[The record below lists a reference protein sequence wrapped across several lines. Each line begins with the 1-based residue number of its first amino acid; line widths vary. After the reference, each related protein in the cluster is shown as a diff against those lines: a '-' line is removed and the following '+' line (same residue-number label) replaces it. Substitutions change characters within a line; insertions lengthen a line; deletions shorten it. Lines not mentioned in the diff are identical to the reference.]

1 MSRPVDSPGK
11 LDTLVRALN
20 LIPYFQAHPERTVLE
35 AAKDLG
41 REPAELIDELGRLA
55 CCGIGTWPEELV
67 DLSASYQRVQITN
80 SQGMDKPLR
89 LTPTEAGA
97 LLLTLESLEATPGL
111 TDREAVISAATKLR
125 GILGEKA
132 VAIFDSLAADDPAER
147 TSQEI
152 LREAMEAGRKV
163 RFTYLSISSDRLTT
177 RVVDPARIFVTGGE
191 TYLTAWEES
200 SGQHKNFRGDRMS
213 QVVIL
218 DEPASPHLSS
228 LPFDSDDPF
237 GYRLIAEQA
246 DLLLHPDH
254 TWLADYFPILL
265 GEVAES
271 GWVRARMPVGSK
283 EWLIRFAL
291 GQSDRMVVAGPPI
304 LVDHVHRRATD
315 ALTAYDQGSKFASE

>member
-1 MSRPVDSPGK
+1 MARFMDSPRK

-20 LIPYFQAHPERTVLE
+20 LIPYFQSHPERSVLE

-41 REPAELIDELGRLA
+41 RDPAELIDELGRLA

-67 DLSASYQRVQITN
+67 DLTASYQRVQIAN

-111 TDREAVISAATKLR
+111 IDRQVVISASLKLR
-125 GILGEKA
+125 SILDPKA
-132 VAIFDSLAADDPAER
+132 VAIFDSLAEDDPAER

-152 LREAMEAGRKV
+152 LREALEAGRKV
-163 RFTYLSISSDRLTT
+163 RFTYWSQSADSTSI

-191 TYLTAWEES
+191 TYLTAWEAS
-200 SGQHKNFRGDRMS
+200 SGQHKNFRGDRMTE
-213 QVVIL
+213 VVIL
-218 DEPASPHLSS
+218 DEPATPHLAR

-237 GYRLIAEQA
+237 GYRMITELA

-254 TWLADYFPILL
+254 TWLADYFPITL
-265 GEVAES
+265 GEVDAAAG
-271 GWVRARMPVGSK
+271 GWVRATMPVGSK
-283 EWLIRFAL
+283 GWLLRFAL
-291 GQSDRMVVAGPPI
+291 GQSDRLKVVGPEDFVED
-304 LVDHVHRRATD
+304 LQRAASL
-315 ALTAYDQGSKFASE
+315 ALAAYDDAPDR